1 MARLSGLS
9 SVVSAVSPATTTGS
23 NAFLS
28 DIHHGGDLP
37 LGLWWLPHVAGV
49 GVEPTYQAY
58 ETRENP
64 LLDPAIVITS

>member
-1 MARLSGLS
+1 MCLSFQ
-9 SVVSAVSPATTTGS
+9 AVICCFSGASATTTGS